1 MQNFTYSIPTTILF
15 GRGQIQNLGAQMR
28 ALGSR
33 VLLCYGGG
41 SIKKSGL
48 YQQVLEQLQQAGIS
62 VTELAGIE
70 PNPRIESVK
79 RGVELCRAGD
89 IQAVLAVG
97 GGSVI
102 DCAKVVAAGV
112 SYPGDT
118 WDIVLDAAKIVH
130 VLPVA
135 SVLTLAATGSEMDC
149 GAVITNLQTH
159 EKLGTHHP
167 DMRPK
172 FSVLDPTYTYTVSK
186 WQTACGTAD
195 IMSHILESYFTGVQG
210 AFVQARFCEGL
221 LRSCIHYGPIALAQP
236 DDYEA
241 RANLMWTS
249 SLAINNLLSYGAEV
263 AWSVHAMEHELSA
276 FYDITHGA
284 GLAILTPTW
293 MEHVLRSGRADALA
307 VYGTEVW
314 GIDRDLPQAD
324 IARMAIDNTRRFFK
338 EDLGLPGTLGEVGID
353 GSKLEEMAH
362 KAAPLL
368 ATGTFVPLR
377 YEDILAI
384 YRASL

>member
-1 MQNFTYSIPTTILF
+1 M
-15 GRGQIQNLGAQMR
+15 
-28 ALGSR
+28 
-33 VLLCYGGG
+33 
-41 SIKKSGL
+41 
-48 YQQVLEQLQQAGIS
+48 
-62 VTELAGIE
+62 
-70 PNPRIESVK
+70 
-79 RGVELCRAGD
+79 
-89 IQAVLAVG
+89 
-97 GGSVI
+97 I

-118 WDIVLDAAKIVH
+118 WDIVLDATKIVH

-172 FSVLDPTYTYTVSK
+172 FSVLDPIYTYTVSK

-368 ATGTFVPLR
+368 AAGTFVPLR